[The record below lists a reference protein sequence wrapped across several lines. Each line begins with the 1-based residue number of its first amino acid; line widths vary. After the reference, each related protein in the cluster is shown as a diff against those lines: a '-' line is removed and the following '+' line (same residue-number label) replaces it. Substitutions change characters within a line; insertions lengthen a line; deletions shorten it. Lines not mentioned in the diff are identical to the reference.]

1 MVTSEELSSLVTGL
15 HAARHFEQAALI
27 TLRALLLIAEQ
38 ALEASPFARKG
49 RILRGVVHLR
59 PADAYRRLVA
69 LGRDAVETWP
79 PSEQALLLA
88 DGPQVSLLASASAW
102 RAVVEHGCAV
112 SIDVGLGTLQPHQDS
127 AARVSRWKRISSS
140 RSSSNRGRRHRNA
153 RRFFHSRITPSSSP
167 AGWLSPAARIPGSR
181 FPAAFCRMP

>member
-69 LGRDAVETWP
+69 LEREAVETWP
-79 PSEQALLLA
+79 PSEALRCHCWPPRPP
-88 DGPQVSLLASASAW
+88 G
-102 RAVVEHGCAV
+102 G
-112 SIDVGLGTLQPHQDS
+112 
-127 AARVSRWKRISSS
+127 RWWSM
-140 RSSSNRGRRHRNA
+140 GA
-153 RRFFHSRITPSSSP
+153 PSPST
-167 AGWLSPAARIPGSR
+167 
-181 FPAAFCRMP
+181 